1 MFSYYIKLALVSM
14 RKTPGLV
21 ALMVLAIGLGIGA
34 AMTTVTVNY
43 LMGTNPIPH
52 KGDELFA
59 VQLDNWDPNEPHSEP
74 NLPPDQV
81 TYTDAM
87 NLIKSAPA
95 FRQTAQ
101 SRTGQVIELNSEQGK
116 DLKPYLATAR
126 TNYSDFFPMFDV
138 PFLYGAGWSKEDD
151 KNESFVAVLS
161 KETNE
166 KLFGGENSV
175 GKTFLFGSKVMQVVG
190 VLDTWQPLPKFYD
203 LTTGAFD
210 EPEELYV
217 PFTVQV
223 ANEWGRSGN
232 TNCWKPVEGDGYQG
246 FIQSECV
253 WIQFWAELPNDDDK
267 QEYKSFID
275 NYVKDQKLLGR
286 FPRPLNN
293 HLNSV
298 PQWLEVQ
305 KVVANDAQILMW
317 LSALFLLVCL
327 LNTIGLMLA
336 KFIGKSS
343 EIGLRRAVGASK
355 QSIFNQHLMESCCV
369 GLLGGVFGLLLT
381 WLGLKGIQGLYS
393 NLNASLME
401 LDLKMALGSVILA
414 VFGTVLAGLYPTIMA
429 SRVLPATQLKS
440 Q

>member
-52 KGDELFA
+52 KGDDLFA
-59 VQLDNWDPNEPHSEP
+59 IQLDSWDPNEPHSEP

-81 TYTDAM
+81 TYTDAI
-87 NLIKSAPA
+87 NLIDSAPA

-101 SRTGQVIELNSEQGK
+101 SRTAQVIELTGEQGK
-116 DLKPYLATAR
+116 ELKPYLATAR
-126 TNYSDFFPMFDV
+126 TNYADFFPMFDV
-138 PFLYGAGWSKEDD
+138 PFLYGKGWTKQEDL
-151 KNESFVAVLS
+151 NSAFVAVLS
-161 KETNE
+161 KQTNE

-175 GKTFLFGSKVMQVVG
+175 GKTFLFGAKVMQVVG
-190 VLDTWQPLPKFYD
+190 ILDTWAPLPKFYD

-210 EPEELYV
+210 EPEALYI
-217 PFTVQV
+217 PFTTQV
-223 ANEWGRSGN
+223 SNEWGRSGN
-232 TNCWKPVEGDGYQG
+232 TNCWKPVDGEGYQG

-253 WIQFWAELPNDDDK
+253 WIQFWAELPNEEAK
-267 QEYKSFID
+267 QDYKSFID
-275 NYVKDQKLLGR
+275 NYAREQKKLGR

-293 HLNSV
+293 RLNSV

-305 KVVANDAQILMW
+305 KVVTNDAQILMW

-336 KFIGKSS
+336 KFIGKSG

-355 QSIFNQHLMESCCV
+355 QSIFNQHLMEATCV
-369 GLLGGVFGLLLT
+369 GLLGGLFGLFLT
-381 WLGLKGIQGLYS
+381 WLGLQGIQSLYS
-393 NLNASLME
+393 NLNNALMQ
-401 LDLKMALGSVILA
+401 LDIKMALSAVLLAILA
-414 VFGTVLAGLYPTIMA
+414 TVLAGLYPTIMA
-429 SRVLPATQLKS
+429 SKVLPATQLKS